1 MMIDKEWIK
10 DFLKPNKE
18 FLTDTL
24 KAIAATLI
32 LMGTLKIGAIAGE
45 YFSQKEQE
53 AEKLKTPT
61 VIECITIDGEKII
74 AEKIQYWDGF
84 MTAEGEDG
92 TIYMIKSYK
101 ENAER

>member
-1 MMIDKEWIK
+1 MIGKEWIK

-18 FLTDTL
+18 FLADTIR
-24 KAIAATLI
+24 AIAATLI
-32 LMGTLKIGAIAGE
+32 LVGTLKIGAIAGE
-45 YFSQKEQE
+45 YFSQKEQK

-61 VIECITIDGEKII
+61 VIECVTIDGEEIV
-74 AEKIQYWDGF
+74 AEKVQYWDGF
-84 MTAEGEDG
+84 MTAETEDG

>member
-1 MMIDKEWIK
+1 MIDKEWIK

-24 KAIAATLI
+24 KAITITLL

-53 AEKLKTPT
+53 DEKLKNST
-61 VIECITIDGEKII
+61 VIECVTID
-74 AEKIQYWDGF
+74 
-84 MTAEGEDG
+84 
-92 TIYMIKSYK
+92 
-101 ENAER
+101 AER